1 MKHRI
6 CINGD
11 RNRYIEIDPEDQ
23 MLRLKMFKLG
33 KTLGYLRQQLHE
45 SIAEFKAKYDHE
57 ADNPSEQCLA
67 EADRR
72 WIDACR
78 KAGQAIDD
86 FFGPGTLQ
94 RVFPQT
100 KVPDLYLL
108 EDLMVGILPIIG
120 KMLSDNDAKQKGKE
134 NIRPMRFIIQPQDL
148 K

>member
-23 MLRLKMFKLG
+23 MLRLKMFKFEE
-33 KTLGYLRQQLHE
+33 TLECLQEELHT
-45 SIAEFKAKYDHE
+45 SIMEFKAKYDQE
-57 ADNPSEQCLA
+57 ADNPSERCLA

-72 WIDACR
+72 WIDACGKLG
-78 KAGQAIDD
+78 KAVDD
-86 FFGPGTLQ
+86 FLGEGTLQ

-120 KMLSDNDAKQKGKE
+120 KILRDYGEKQEEKE
-134 NIRPMRFIIQPQDL
+134 NIRSMRFIIEPQDL

>member
-23 MLRLKMFKLG
+23 MLRLKMFKLEE
-33 KTLGYLRQQLHE
+33 TLGYLQQQLHE
-45 SIAEFKAKYDHE
+45 SIVEFKAKYDHE
-57 ADNPSEQCLA
+57 ADNPSGQCLA
-67 EADRR
+67 EADQR

-78 KAGQAIDD
+78 KLGGAVDD
-86 FFGPGTLQ
+86 FLGPGTLQ

-100 KVPDLYLL
+100 NVPDLYLL

-120 KMLSDNDAKQKGKE
+120 KILRDYDKKQEEKE
-134 NIRPMRFIIQPQDL
+134 NIRPMRFIIEPLDL